1 MERTSANTSLFH
13 ASTRNIVYICMS
25 IYTEALTDLKMW
37 TSPYREGYKTSSDDV
52 MIMTLDQN
60 GMIVTFD
67 YCVNTPDNGFES
79 KLFMKVDKQVEWF
92 FETVLRS
99 VFICLFL
106 FIAKGRIYQTLIAYS
121 ILFLQIFSLWMNTWT
136 YWRAGSAGWPIR
148 SSSSICVNSFQH
160 GGSGGWIRERPR
172 TVGSVP

>member
-1 MERTSANTSLFH
+1 
-13 ASTRNIVYICMS
+13 MS

-67 YCVNTPDNGFES
+67 YCVHTPDNGFES

-92 FETVLRS
+92 F
-99 VFICLFL
+99 
-106 FIAKGRIYQTLIAYS
+106 
-121 ILFLQIFSLWMNTWT
+121 
-136 YWRAGSAGWPIR
+136 
-148 SSSSICVNSFQH
+148 
-160 GGSGGWIRERPR
+160 
-172 TVGSVP
+172 